1 MGWFDEQI
9 RERVQSD
16 QEILEDSFLQI
27 AAAVLGKSA
36 ASQMANE
43 HLVTKEALDDVLKH
57 YHYKPVEVPDNIR
70 DVNEQMDYVLRP
82 LGLMTRDVRLEDE
95 WYKDAFGPM
104 LGMYIVRYCSS
115 LYTLSLIHI

>member
-9 RERVQSD
+9 RERMQSD

-27 AAAVLGKSA
+27 ADAVLGNRM

-43 HLVTKEALDDVLKH
+43 RLIAKKALDDVLKY
-57 YHYKPVEVPDNIR
+57 YHYKPVEVPDSIH

-82 LGLMTRDVRLEDE
+82 LGLMTRNVYLEDG

-104 LGMYIVRYCSS
+104 LG
-115 LYTLSLIHI
+115 L